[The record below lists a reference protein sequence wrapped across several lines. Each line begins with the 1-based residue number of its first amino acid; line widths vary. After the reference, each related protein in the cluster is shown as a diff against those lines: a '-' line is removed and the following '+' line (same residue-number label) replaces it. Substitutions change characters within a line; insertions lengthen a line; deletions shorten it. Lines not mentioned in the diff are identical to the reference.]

1 MIIDSD
7 EEEPEQPTQEEPS
20 YDFSLEETEVDPA
33 APYEEILR
41 QIDIPLGS
49 RVLDVAVPQVLPEES
64 RSPLDAFP
72 PILSLGSTGE

>member
-20 YDFSLEETEVDPA
+20 FEFSLEETEVDPA

-49 RVLDVAVPQVLPEES
+49 RVQ
-64 RSPLDAFP
+64 
-72 PILSLGSTGE
+72 SLFLQFALTFQHEL